1 MDKFL
6 FNDYNFDDA
15 LIVLYEMVD
24 QLVLELTQ
32 RKSKTNS
39 ISLYIRYSKEYTAST
54 GGTRKLNFRSS
65 SYSKI
70 SAEFEKLYRETT
82 KKNYPIRQINVG
94 LNHIEEDEFQQL
106 DLFDKVDDDKEIK
119 VQKGIIEIKNKLAKM
134 QF

>member
-1 MDKFL
+1 M
-6 FNDYNFDDA
+6 
-15 LIVLYEMVD
+15 
-24 QLVLELTQ
+24 
-32 RKSKTNS
+32 
-39 ISLYIRYSKEYTAST
+39 
-54 GGTRKLNFRSS
+54 NFRSS

-119 VQKGIIEIKNKLAKM
+119 AQKVLLKSRINLAKM